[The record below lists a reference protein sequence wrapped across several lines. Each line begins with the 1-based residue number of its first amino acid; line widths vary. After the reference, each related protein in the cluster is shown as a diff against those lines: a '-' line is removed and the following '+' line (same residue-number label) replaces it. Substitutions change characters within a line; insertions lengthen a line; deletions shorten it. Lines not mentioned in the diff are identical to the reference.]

1 MEVVTAIL
9 NLGPSVIMPIILTIM
24 GLFFRLTLYDSFR
37 SGLMIG
43 IGFIGVTVITN
54 MLSENINTVVS
65 GIADRFHLNLNIID
79 LGWPVAANIAFHS
92 LTGMLMLPICLLV
105 NSIMI
110 YAKLTRTINIDL
122 WNYWHFAFTSVFV
135 SYVTQSAVLG
145 ILAGILDFMLTMII
159 ADLTAPSVKKYY
171 QLPNISFP
179 NAYSLMFIP
188 IAVFLNQLITI
199 MTRPFKKKR
208 RRISLSFSIDP
219 IFVGLLLGLAL
230 GLLANFTM
238 YETAKLSVVFA
249 SMMLLIPK
257 VSSILVDGI
266 RPISNKLEEKILQQK
281 DKNLFIGMTPSLV
294 INDKNLL
301 ISSGLLIPIIILL
314 SLFTE
319 NNQFLPI
326 ASLSGLIYL
335 VPLIISI
342 TNGSIIRT
350 VVIGSIILVISNYL
364 ISKTAEVFTA
374 LAKSTN
380 IAIPSDSLVSSL
392 DYGSSPLVYF
402 LTEANLSSY
411 FFLFL
416 SIYIIGFIMLFFPER
431 QTKWNKEKKRKV
443 S

>member
-145 ILAGILDFMLTMII
+145 ILAGILDFMLTMIM

-416 SIYIIGFIMLFFPER
+416 GIYIIGFIMLFFPER

>member
-1 MEVVTAIL
+1 MEVLTAIL
-9 NLGPSVIMPIILTIM
+9 NLGPSVIMPIILTVM
-24 GLFFRLTLYDSFR
+24 GLFFRLTLYDSSR

-65 GIADRFHLNLNIID
+65 GIADRFQLDLNIID
-79 LGWPVAANIAFHS
+79 LGWPAAANIAFHS
-92 LTGMLMLPICLLV
+92 LTGMLMLPICLIV
-105 NSIMI
+105 NIIMI

-145 ILAGILDFMLTMII
+145 ILAGILDFMLTMIM

-179 NAYSLMFIP
+179 NAYSLMFVP
-188 IAVFLNQLITI
+188 IAVFLNQMITI
-199 MTRPFKKKR
+199 MTRPFKHKR

-238 YETAKLSVVFA
+238 YEIAKLSIVFA

-350 VVIGSIILVISNYL
+350 VVIGSIILAISNYL
-364 ISKTAEVFTA
+364 ISKAAAVFTA

-380 IAIPSDSLVSSL
+380 IAIPSGSLVSSL

-416 SIYIIGFIMLFFPER
+416 SIYIIGFIMLFFPE
-431 QTKWNKEKKRKV
+431 QKTKWSKEKKRKV

>member
-1 MEVVTAIL
+1 MEVLTSIL

-24 GLFFRLTLYDSFR
+24 GLVFRLTLYDSFR

-65 GIADRFHLNLNIID
+65 GIADRFHLDLNIID
-79 LGWPVAANIAFHS
+79 LGWPAAANIAFHT
-92 LTGMLMLPICLLV
+92 LTGMLMLPICLLL

-135 SYVTQSAVLG
+135 SYLTVSPVLG
-145 ILAGILDFMLTMII
+145 ILAGMLDFILTMIM

-171 QLPNISFP
+171 RLPNISFP
-179 NAYSLMFIP
+179 NAYSLMFMP
-188 IAVFLNQLITI
+188 IAVVLNELITI
-199 MTRPFKKKR
+199 MTRPFNKQRKR
-208 RRISLSFSIDP
+208 INSSFSIDP
-219 IFVGLLLGLAL
+219 IFIGLLLGIVL
-230 GLLANFTM
+230 GMLANFTM
-238 YETAKLSVVFA
+238 YEIAKLSVIFA

-266 RPISNKLEEKILQQK
+266 GPISKKIEEKILLKK
-281 DKNLFIGMTPSLV
+281 DKKLFIGMTPSLV
-294 INDKNLL
+294 INDKTLL
-301 ISSGLLIPIIILL
+301 ISSGLLIPIIILI
-314 SLFTE
+314 SLLTK

-335 VPLIISI
+335 VPLIVAV

-350 VVIGSIILVISNYL
+350 IVISSIILVISNYI
-364 ISKTAEVFTA
+364 ISKTTVIFTA
-374 LAKSTN
+374 LAKTTN
-380 IAIPSDSLVSSL
+380 IAVPSDSLVSSL

-402 LTEANLSSY
+402 LTEANPSNY

-416 SIYIIGFIMLFFPER
+416 SIYLIGFIMLFFPEQKR
-431 QTKWNKEKKRKV
+431 NSLKEKKRKA